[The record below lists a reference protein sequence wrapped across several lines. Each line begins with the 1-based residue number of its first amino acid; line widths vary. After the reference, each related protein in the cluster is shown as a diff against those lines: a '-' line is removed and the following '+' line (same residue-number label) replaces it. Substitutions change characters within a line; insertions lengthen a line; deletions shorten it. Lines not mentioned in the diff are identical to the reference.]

1 MITADCKLEE
11 KYRFDV
17 SLGPLKCPLLVFHG
31 TKERDGSFFFL
42 EGEVVVVFNWEFKN
56 EAQLKGRSNSKK
68 EVRDH
73 GYQ

>member
-31 TKERDGSFFFL
+31 TKERDGYFFL
-42 EGEVVVVFNWEFKN
+42 EGELLWLEWEFKN
-56 EAQLKGRSNSKK
+56 EAQLKGRSKL
-68 EVRDH
+68 
-73 GYQ
+73 